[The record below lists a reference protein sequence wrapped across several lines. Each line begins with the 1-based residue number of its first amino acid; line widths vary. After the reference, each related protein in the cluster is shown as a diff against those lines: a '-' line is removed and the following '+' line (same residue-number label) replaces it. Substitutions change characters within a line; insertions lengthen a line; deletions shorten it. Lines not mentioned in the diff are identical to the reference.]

1 MNTNKMNKETSKA
14 PVHGI
19 PQGVGRALSLI
30 DSTTRS
36 VFHQCSTCTRAEVCA
51 NTHALCTICS
61 VGHVHT
67 CKRCRPTSTCVT
79 CTVRVQRHPPNP
91 DKLRHRHQE
100 EPEKMAS
107 NRNTGVVL
115 VPLPFSTFFS
125 RYIPIAPQSLF
136 LLMSNEYD

>member
-14 PVHGI
+14 PVRGI

-36 VFHQCSTCTRAEVCA
+36 VFHQCSTCTQAEVCA
-51 NTHALCTICS
+51 KTHALCTTCS
-61 VGHVHT
+61 VAHVHT

-79 CTVRVQRHPPNP
+79 CTVRIQRHPPNP

-100 EPEKMAS
+100 EPAKMGS
-107 NRNTGVVL
+107 SRNTGVVASSSCTG
-115 VPLPFSTFFS
+115 STTIQHFF
-125 RYIPIAPQSLF
+125 RPV
-136 LLMSNEYD
+136 